1 MNPWFLASSILSY
14 MLGIGHSV
22 LGEWAGDRVLVK
34 RIQEVVLFEEVEKDV
49 LGKRVVRLAWHAT
62 SIMWCGFGTLL
73 LYAAFVELNPPII
86 SMMRI
91 ISLIFLLTSLLSL
104 ASVPRKAWLFLAISI
119 TAWMGTV

>member
-1 MNPWFLASSILSY
+1 MNPWFLIASILSY
-14 MLGIGHSV
+14 VLGIGHSV
-22 LGEWAGDRVLVK
+22 LGEWVGDRVLVK
-34 RIQEVVLFEEVEKDV
+34 RIQGIELFEEAEKDV

-73 LYAAFVELNPPII
+73 LYAAFIELDPPII

-104 ASVPRKAWLFLAISI
+104 MSVPRKAWLFLAISI
-119 TAWMGTV
+119 TAWMGTC